1 MNTAQ
6 RYLKILRGQPHALK
20 FLASRV
26 LWRTRACSLFD
37 IRKEGYRLKFHPTAL
52 SAILWIDPQDRQE
65 DEMFLKRCLRKGD
78 VMVDVGANIGD
89 LTLAAASVVGAE
101 GKVYSLEAH
110 PRTYGFLCSNVA
122 LNHCSN
128 VATFNVAL
136 GDKES
141 EIFFSDM
148 GRGDDQN
155 HVSEN
160 NQGMSLK
167 MVRLDDLPITEPRI
181 QLLKID
187 VEGYEKF
194 VLEGAL
200 RTLGKVSC
208 VYFESWDRHSKRYG
222 YACSDIT
229 RILAETGFTILKFV
243 GEDSVAPVE
252 IDHNSTACENLM
264 AVRELED
271 FLQRTEFRLAAEYR
285 SIRSAAS

>member
-1 MNTAQ
+1 VNTAQ

-26 LWRTRACSLFD
+26 LWRTRACSLFE

-65 DEMFLKRCLRKGD
+65 DEMFLKRYLRKGD
-78 VMVDVGANIGD
+78 VVVDVGANIGD

-136 GDKES
+136 GDKKS

-167 MVRLDDLPITEPRI
+167 MVRLDDLSVTEPRI

-194 VLEGAL
+194 VLEGAS
-200 RTLGKVSC
+200 RTLEKVAC
-208 VYFESWDRHSKRYG
+208 VYFESWERHFKRYG
-222 YACSDIT
+222 YACSDVT
-229 RILAETGFTILKFV
+229 RILSEKGFAILKLV
-243 GEDSVAPVE
+243 GVDAVAPVE
-252 IDHNSTACENLM
+252 IDHNSTVCENLM

-271 FLQRTEFRLAAEYR
+271 FLERTKFHLLKA
-285 SIRSAAS
+285 SASSH